1 MNHQAMITTIISTMM
16 VLTIEQDQ
24 NATDHDQHCQLH
36 HDLHHDHPDLPGPVR
51 HRLGPRQQLSEQ
63 EPGTKAK
70 VVKWLYYDRDI
81 YDRTDFFENSLA
93 ILVIGISLQPS
104 QLP

>member
-1 MNHQAMITTIISTMM
+1 MPS
-16 VLTIEQDQ
+16 
-24 NATDHDQHCQLH
+24 DHDQHRH
-36 HDLHHDHPDLPGPVR
+36 LHHDHPDHPGPVR

-70 VVKWLYYDRDI
+70 VVKWLYYDHDI

-93 ILVIGISLQPS
+93 IVVIGISLQPS